1 MATKFF
7 QFVSPEINYDFVGF
21 RSKFMTTSGIAI
33 IASFVLIGVMGLN
46 FGLDFRGGTEVQ
58 LEFVPCPK
66 GTKKAKNCVH
76 KDKVNAKTLRASLD
90 KAFPGSKIVVQQTG
104 NQGTGFLLKFGK
116 ISFLNQTDYKVIKKS
131 VGDVFGKLLV
141 SAKFR
146 KEGGNKIDL
155 IFSRKLVGAKKI
167 TPIKKAKAPTK
178 GTKKAPSNAA
188 LQKRLQEMIKKLQQ
202 RNKNLKIVQPR
213 KVAPRRPAAPAP
225 RRTVAPAPR
234 RAVAPAPR
242 KPEARKPA
250 APAPK
255 RAVAPAPAA
264 RRPAAPAPKRAAAP
278 APRKP
283 EARKPAAPAP
293 KRAAAPA
300 PRTAPAARK
309 PAARKPAARKPEAR
323 KAAAPPAR
331 TKPFME
337 MFAPAARRPAP
348 AARKPAARKPAS
360 VVPKGQ
366 TAGSSK
372 KTAPAGKEAKQS
384 VRNINVASVK
394 AVKNEIKRIRKLFE
408 ALGLGTI
415 EISKASRQAGD
426 KYEYSITFE
435 GLGAKLRHKLEEIF
449 GMGSFKI
456 LQVETVGPSVGD
468 KLRADGITSIFL
480 ANLFIL
486 IYISIRFDFRYAPGA
501 VAALLHDVFI
511 TMGVFAALQLPFDL
525 AIVAALLTIIGY
537 SLNDTIVVYDRI
549 RENWQKSRVDF
560 GQVMNRSIN
569 ETLSRT
575 LLTSITTF
583 IAVVPIFII
592 GGENI
597 KWFAFAMMFGIL
609 IGTYSSIAIASP
621 IVYFLDGYFSRKQRE
636 EDKEAEDKRERRR
649 RRRAG
654 LTEKPSEA

>member
-178 GTKKAPSNAA
+178 GTQKAPSNAA

-264 RRPAAPAPKRAAAP
+264 RRPAAPAPKRAVAP

-293 KRAAAPA
+293 KRAAAP
-300 PRTAPAARK
+300 RTA
-309 PAARKPAARKPEAR
+309 PAARKPEAR

-348 AARKPAARKPAS
+348 AARKPAS

-366 TAGSSK
+366 ITGSSK
-372 KTAPAGKEAKQS
+372 KAAPAGKEDLQS

-426 KYEYSITFE
+426 KFEYSITFE

-456 LQVETVGPSVGD
+456 LQIETVGPSVGD

-621 IVYFLDGYFSRKQRE
+621 IVYLLDGYFSRKQRE
-636 EDKEAEDKRERRR
+636 EDKETEDKRERRR